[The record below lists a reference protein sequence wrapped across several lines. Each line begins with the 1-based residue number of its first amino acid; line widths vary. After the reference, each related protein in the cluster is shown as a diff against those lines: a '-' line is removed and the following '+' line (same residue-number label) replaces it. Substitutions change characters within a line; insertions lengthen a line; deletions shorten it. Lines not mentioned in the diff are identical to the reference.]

1 MGSPMCCNASMPIDA
16 YAAAGVRATADAPE
30 FAKLTDRIRRTFAFP
45 AQGKP
50 VLDLGYYANVLHF
63 GDLGIAVS
71 MDGVGTKVIL
81 AQQTGN
87 YSGIGIDLIAMNV
100 NDLLCVG
107 ADPVALLDYIAIDR
121 LDSPALEG
129 LVDSLVRGAEMCG
142 ISIPGG
148 EVAQVREL
156 LTAHGPDGA
165 WDIAGTGLGVVPM
178 DRLMIGETLAEG
190 DVLIGLAS
198 SGIHSNGFTLAR
210 QVLLRDGWNL
220 DTYVEELGR
229 SIGDELLEPTRLY
242 VQFMRSIWNAG
253 LTPSAAFHMTGEGL
267 LNLLRTPRPI
277 TMELEHWPEVPAI
290 FTLIRDRGFLE
301 TGPLWTTFN
310 MGIGFILAVRSSAVE
325 RVDVLAHAAGI
336 KAWRLGTVIGTTES
350 AVIAPALGLRSR
362 DKRLVPL

>member
-1 MGSPMCCNASMPIDA
+1 MADMPTDA
-16 YAAAGVRATADAPE
+16 YAAAGVRGTADAPE
-30 FAKLTDRIRRTFAFP
+30 FAQLTDRIRRTFAFP

-50 VLDLGYYANVLHF
+50 ILDLGYYANVLQF

-81 AQQTGN
+81 AQQTSN

-129 LVDSLVRGAEMCG
+129 LVDSLVRGAELCG
-142 ISIPGG
+142 IAIPGG

-165 WDIAGTGLGVVPM
+165 WDIAGTGLGVVPL
-178 DRLMIGETLAEG
+178 DRLMVGEAIEEG

-210 QVLLRDGWNL
+210 QILLRDGWGL
-220 DTYVEELGR
+220 DTQIAELGR
-229 SIGDELLEPTRLY
+229 TLGEELLEPTRLY
-242 VQFMRSIWNAG
+242 VQFMRSIWAAG
-253 LTPSAAFHMTGEGL
+253 ITPSAAFHMTGEGL
-267 LNLLRTPRPI
+267 LNLLRTPKPV
-277 TMELEHWPEVPAI
+277 TMELEFWPEVPAL
-290 FTLIRDRGFLE
+290 FQLIRERGSLDSG
-301 TGPLWTTFN
+301 TLWTTFN
-310 MGIGFILAVRSSAVE
+310 MGIGFILAVRSSEVE

-336 KAWRLGTVIGTTES
+336 TAWRLGTVIGTAES

-362 DKRLVPL
+362 DKRLVPLTPVSP